1 MLVRLAL
8 ALLLVTLVG
17 VQEAAAQGID
27 LSKTLVGTWKGEVQM
42 ASGTYPRTL
51 IIKSVEV
58 SGRRAVADAQYGGS
72 GGYGGPSGTTL
83 EPVDL
88 QIEHSSSGVL
98 LRFRAEDLSP
108 VELSLYRDGQHLMG
122 SVLAPSIARG
132 GARTPAPIKL
142 QKVE

>member
-1 MLVRLAL
+1 ARRSRCGPTARPPSRSAPVTAASSGRRPERGSAPRHPRAIARAGHCRGDVQQEDRMLVRLAL
-8 ALLLVTLVG
+8 PLLLVTLVG

-88 QIEHSSSGVL
+88 QIE
-98 LRFRAEDLSP
+98 
-108 VELSLYRDGQHLMG
+108 
-122 SVLAPSIARG
+122 
-132 GARTPAPIKL
+132 
-142 QKVE
+142 